1 MGRGTLGCPFF
12 VGKNR
17 HETHPQKL
25 NAFSQRVRASRGEFG
40 EHWAQHSGIREESP
54 PTNSPPRQVWNE
66 ENPRGAQGPYSH
78 EANSS
83 KDVNTFSPQGESPHA
98 VDDPTPPW
106 HEAAEIFEP
115 PSAFGKAQPR
125 NQGSS
130 RAHPVGIGCPLVSIP
145 VQVGDSSA
153 PHASHVAE
161 KLGEARSLPT
171 NGTVARSP
179 TAAVREGQ
187 AS

>member
-1 MGRGTLGCPFF
+1 VPLFRW
-12 VGKNR
+12 
-17 HETHPQKL
+17 QKPTR
-25 NAFSQRVRASRGEFG
+25 NASPKTQRVFTMGEGFARGVWRALGPTQRHQGIEPPNSTPRPGK
-40 EHWAQHSGIREESP
+40 SGTKRTPAGPRARIR
-54 PTNSPPRQVWNE
+54 TR
-66 ENPRGAQGPYSH
+66 
-78 EANSS
+78 NSS
-83 KDVNTFSPQGESPHA
+83 KDVNTFAPQAESPHA

-115 PSAFGKAQPR
+115 PSAVEKAQPR

-130 RAHPVGIGCPLVSIP
+130 RAHPVGIGCPLVSNP
-145 VQVGDSSA
+145 VHVGDSSA